1 MKEPTSINILIIDD
15 HPVVREGIKT
25 LLAASSPAYR
35 YFEAADGSEAMRT
48 VKTQR
53 MDIVI
58 VDLEIPGIDGFQ
70 LIEAL
75 AQRPFPPRVVVY
87 TMHEEP
93 WTVAQLQEACVSAVV
108 LKGDDPHEIITAVE
122 SAQARLPITADAT
135 HRSQKRPR
143 LCSRHERRRFS
154 PALQRLF
161 VAPSSRTALRQ
172 REYHRVSL
180 QADTPPPREHATTCM
195 PPPLPFREV
204 LCLHSLTARRSKE
217 FYLSM
222 ALRPCIIHT
231 FISLAPRWFQA

>member
-122 SAQARLPITADAT
+122 SAQARLPYYSRRYTSLAEKTTPVLTAREAEVL
-135 HRSQKRPR
+135 SL
-143 LCSRHERRRFS
+143 LCKGFSSRQVAE
-154 PALQRLF
+154 RLF
-161 VAPSSRTALRQ
+161 VSENTI
-172 REYHRVSL
+172 EYHCKQILRRLGARNNV
-180 QADTPPPREHATTCM
+180 HAATIAIQRGLM
-195 PPPLPFREV
+195 PAFPDGE
-204 LCLHSLTARRSKE
+204 KK
-217 FYLSM
+217 
-222 ALRPCIIHT
+222 
-231 FISLAPRWFQA
+231 

>member
-1 MKEPTSINILIIDD
+1 MKEQKSINILIVDD
-15 HPVVREGIKT
+15 HPVVREGIKA
-25 LLAASSPAYR
+25 LLTASSPAYR

-93 WTVAQLQEACVSAVV
+93 WTVVQLQEACVSAVV

-122 SAQARLPITADAT
+122 SAQARLPYYSRRYTTLAEKTTSVLTAREAEVL
-135 HRSQKRPR
+135 SL
-143 LCSRHERRRFS
+143 LCEGFSSRQVAE
-154 PALQRLF
+154 RLF
-161 VAPSSRTALRQ
+161 VSENTI
-172 REYHRVSL
+172 EYHCKQILRRLGARNNV
-180 QADTPPPREHATTCM
+180 HAATIAIQRGLM
-195 PPPLPFREV
+195 PAFPDGE
-204 LCLHSLTARRSKE
+204 KK
-217 FYLSM
+217 
-222 ALRPCIIHT
+222 
-231 FISLAPRWFQA
+231 

>member
-15 HPVVREGIKT
+15 HPVVREGIKA
-25 LLAASSPAYR
+25 LLTASSSRTYR
-35 YFEAADGSEAMRT
+35 YFEAADGNEAMRT

-93 WTVAQLQEACVSAVV
+93 WTVAQLQETGVSAVV

-122 SAQARLPITADAT
+122 SAQARLPYYSRRYTTLAEKTTPVLTAREAEVL
-135 HRSQKRPR
+135 S
-143 LCSRHERRRFS
+143 LLSEGFSSRQVAE
-154 PALQRLF
+154 RLF
-161 VAPSSRTALRQ
+161 VSENTI
-172 REYHRVSL
+172 EYHCKQILRRLGARNNV
-180 QADTPPPREHATTCM
+180 HAATIAIKRGLM
-195 PPPLPFREV
+195 PSFSNE
-204 LCLHSLTARRSKE
+204 E
-217 FYLSM
+217 
-222 ALRPCIIHT
+222 
-231 FISLAPRWFQA
+231 QE

>member
-15 HPVVREGIKT
+15 HPVVREGIKA
-25 LLAASSPAYR
+25 LLTASSSWTYR
-35 YFEAADGSEAMRT
+35 YFEAADGNEAMRT

-93 WTVAQLQEACVSAVV
+93 WTVAQLQETGVSAVV

-122 SAQARLPITADAT
+122 SAQARLPYYSRRYTSLAEQATPVLTAREAEVL
-135 HRSQKRPR
+135 S
-143 LCSRHERRRFS
+143 LLSEGFSSRQVAE
-154 PALQRLF
+154 RLF
-161 VAPSSRTALRQ
+161 VSENTI
-172 REYHRVSL
+172 EYHCKQILRRLGARNNV
-180 QADTPPPREHATTCM
+180 HAATIAIKRGLM
-195 PPPLPFREV
+195 PSFSNE
-204 LCLHSLTARRSKE
+204 E
-217 FYLSM
+217 
-222 ALRPCIIHT
+222 
-231 FISLAPRWFQA
+231 QE

>member
-122 SAQARLPITADAT
+122 SAQARLPYYSRRYTSLAEKTTPVLTAREAEVL
-135 HRSQKRPR
+135 SLLSKGFS
-143 LCSRHERRRFS
+143 SRQVAE
-154 PALQRLF
+154 RLF
-161 VAPSSRTALRQ
+161 VSENTI
-172 REYHRVSL
+172 EYHCKQILRRLGARNNV
-180 QADTPPPREHATTCM
+180 HAATIAIQRGLM
-195 PPPLPFREV
+195 PAFPDGE
-204 LCLHSLTARRSKE
+204 KK
-217 FYLSM
+217 
-222 ALRPCIIHT
+222 
-231 FISLAPRWFQA
+231 

>member
-15 HPVVREGIKT
+15 HPVVREGIKA
-25 LLAASSPAYR
+25 LLTASSSQTYR
-35 YFEAADGSEAMRT
+35 YFEAADGNEAMRT

-75 AQRPFPPRVVVY
+75 AQRPFPPRAVVY

-122 SAQARLPITADAT
+122 SAQARLPYYSRRYTSLAEQATPVLTAREAEVL
-135 HRSQKRPR
+135 S
-143 LCSRHERRRFS
+143 LLSEGFSSRQVAE
-154 PALQRLF
+154 RLF
-161 VAPSSRTALRQ
+161 VSENTI
-172 REYHRVSL
+172 EYHCKQILRRLGARNNV
-180 QADTPPPREHATTCM
+180 HAATIAIKRGLM
-195 PPPLPFREV
+195 PSFSNE
-204 LCLHSLTARRSKE
+204 E
-217 FYLSM
+217 
-222 ALRPCIIHT
+222 
-231 FISLAPRWFQA
+231 QE

>member
-1 MKEPTSINILIIDD
+1 MKEQKSINILIVDD

-48 VKTQR
+48 VKTLR

-122 SAQARLPITADAT
+122 SAQARLPYYSRRYTTLAEKTTSVLTAREAEVL
-135 HRSQKRPR
+135 S
-143 LCSRHERRRFS
+143 LLSEGFSSRQVAE
-154 PALQRLF
+154 RLF
-161 VAPSSRTALRQ
+161 VSENTI
-172 REYHRVSL
+172 EYHCKQILRRLGARNNV
-180 QADTPPPREHATTCM
+180 HAATIAIQRGLM
-195 PPPLPFREV
+195 PAFPDGE
-204 LCLHSLTARRSKE
+204 KK
-217 FYLSM
+217 
-222 ALRPCIIHT
+222 
-231 FISLAPRWFQA
+231 